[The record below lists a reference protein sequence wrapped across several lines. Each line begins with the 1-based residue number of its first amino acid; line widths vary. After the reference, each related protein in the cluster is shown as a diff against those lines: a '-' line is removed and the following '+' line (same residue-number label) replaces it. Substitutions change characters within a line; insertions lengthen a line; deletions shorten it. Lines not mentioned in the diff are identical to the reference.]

1 VDLLLVVRRRVPIR
15 MSRIILV
22 PHDGYE
28 MSNKALKYGMEIAK
42 GLNMKI
48 KLIRVV
54 AEVLDASTMSH
65 WNNIERARVKKEVE
79 KYRADIREKEYK
91 KLKKLVP
98 LSNSSGVEAS
108 SLVLEGDAAEKII
121 LTIKKETPYL
131 VVIGSNRL
139 KLKGL
144 SKIRALGSVA
154 RKLSEKSP
162 RPVLIIK

>member
-1 VDLLLVVRRRVPIR
+1 M
-15 MSRIILV
+15 MSRTILV

-28 MSNKALKYGMEIAK
+28 MSDNALKYATEIAK

-54 AEVLDASTMSH
+54 DEVLDVSTMGI
-65 WNNIERARVKKEVE
+65 WNNIERARVKRNIE
-79 KYRADIREKEYK
+79 KSKAHIRQKEYK
-91 KLKKLVP
+91 KLEKLVS
-98 LSNSSGVEAS
+98 LANSSGVEAS

-121 LTIKKETPYL
+121 LTIKKEKPYL

-154 RKLSEKSP
+154 RKLSEKSSH
-162 RPVLIIK
+162 PVLIIK

>member
-1 VDLLLVVRRRVPIR
+1 
-15 MSRIILV
+15 MSHTILV

-28 MSNKALKYGMEIAK
+28 MSDKALKYAIEIAK

-54 AEVLDASTMSH
+54 EEVLDVSTMGI
-65 WNNIERARVKKEVE
+65 WNNIEQARVKRDVE
-79 KYRADIREKEYK
+79 KNKTHILQKEYK
-91 KLKKLVP
+91 KLEKLVS
-98 LSNSSGVEAS
+98 LANSSGVEAS

-121 LTIKKETPYL
+121 LTIKKEKPYL

-144 SKIRALGSVA
+144 SRIRALGSVA
-154 RKLSEKSP
+154 KKLSEKSP
-162 RPVLIIK
+162 HPVLIIK

>member
-1 VDLLLVVRRRVPIR
+1 M
-15 MSRIILV
+15 MSRTILV

-28 MSNKALKYGMEIAK
+28 MSDNALKYATEIAK

-54 AEVLDASTMSH
+54 DEVLDVSTMGI
-65 WNNIERARVKKEVE
+65 WNNIERARVKRDVE
-79 KYRADIREKEYK
+79 KNKAHIRQKECR
-91 KLKKLVP
+91 KLEKLVS
-98 LSNSSGVEAS
+98 LANSSGVEAS

-121 LTIKKETPYL
+121 LTIKKEKPYL

-154 RKLSEKSP
+154 KKLSEKSSH
-162 RPVLIIK
+162 PVLIIK